1 MMFQLWFDLLQSTL
15 FHLQMI
21 DVVAQHFEHHPEL
34 PYSVQLL
41 AVAVGGLLSV
51 QPALEPEISPG
62 TVIPAVLATQ
72 PLAVFQ

>member
-1 MMFQLWFDLLQSTL
+1 MMFQLWLDLLQSTL

-21 DVVAQHFEHHPEL
+21 DVVAQRFEHHPEL

-51 QPALEPEISPG
+51 QPALEPKISPG
-62 TVIPAVLATQ
+62 TVIPVVLAT
-72 PLAVFQ
+72 